1 VEALPAIRSRA
12 ATVLASAGALSLLL
26 GAAALIAP
34 PGASASQPEAA
45 PITKADP
52 KGNNGTIKIE
62 GTPIQSGPPDNN
74 PHQGC
79 TFVVEFYNFDKGAYN
94 ATVHFE
100 DQAPTADGGLKVVSG
115 DLHPFIG
122 GDAAGGGRDLDA
134 RVTYTLSFT
143 GAPQPKQGYH
153 VKITVEAPGSIGAD
167 TKHKVF
173 WVDCRRPPTTVPT
186 VTTTVPESV
195 PTSVPTEVTTT
206 VPESVPTSVPT
217 DVTTT
222 VPDTAPTSVPTDVT
236 STVPDT
242 APTSLPTEVPTEVPP
257 GDPALM
263 STTAPTTAPTTGG
276 TSSNSTVATA
286 SAVAAAVPTAVNA
299 GIGGGDPSGGAS
311 AGSGSSGILGGG
323 LLAAGGL
330 LLALGGFLG
339 LRRRGQ
345 HSL

>member
-45 PITKADP
+45 PVTKADP

-100 DQAPTADGGLKVVSG
+100 DQAPTADGGLEVVSG

-217 DVTTT
+217 EVTT
-222 VPDTAPTSVPTDVT
+222 
-236 STVPDT
+236 TVPDT

-257 GDPALM
+257 TDPAIM
-263 STTAPTTAPTTGG
+263 STTVPTNAPTTGG
-276 TSSNSTVATA
+276 TSSDSTVATA
-286 SAVAAAVPTAVNA
+286 SGVAAAVPTAVNA
-299 GIGGGDPSGGAS
+299 GIGGDPSGGAS

-339 LRRRGQ
+339 LRRHGR